1 MPIIFFG
8 SSSSATAA
16 PGLTVAD
23 LITRSLQD
31 LNMVAAGDT
40 PDPNDMA
47 MGFIRLN
54 DLIDDLKNDNL
65 LIYTV
70 SRTTWTLVSGTA
82 SYTIG
87 SGATVNVLR
96 PVSVQQIS
104 NIGYIDTSV
113 SPVLERTFGGCL
125 TEQEYQSVPQ
135 KAFTA
140 ASYPTAWYY
149 DPTFGT
155 TGYGTLRPFP
165 IPTLST
171 LQGVIYSG
179 VPVDEFGAQTDTI
192 LVPPG
197 YRRLFRNLLTMEI
210 ASACEKPVPP
220 AVMAAVEA
228 STATDQNVE
237 SAHGRRSASI
247 SVGVPT
253 VGAWD
258 SINGPTTNG
267 QFLPRLH
274 QRLRAFAEC

>member
-1 MPIIFFG
+1 
-8 SSSSATAA
+8 
-16 PGLTVAD
+16 
-23 LITRSLQD
+23 
-31 LNMVAAGDT
+31 MVAAGDT

-228 STATDQNVE
+228 SM
-237 SAHGRRSASI
+237 RRIKTSNLRMSDLSLDVA
-247 SVGVPT
+247 VPGVYG
-253 VGAWD
+253 GAWD
-258 SINGPTTNG
+258 INTG
-267 QFLPRLH
+267 Q
-274 QRLRAFAEC
+274 